1 MYSASSALQGRLRAH
16 REAGSQDEPLFFFV
30 LQSHATVGFWIQDP
44 CWHPCRIG
52 PAKVR
57 RGSKLAGW
65 QRFVALH
72 AVGPTPRHG
81 SNGLNSEAGRGES
94 PVVGIIRSAAY
105 GYVRS
110 AVYVSMSLG
119 ADLIVTS

>member
-30 LQSHATVGFWIQDP
+30 LQSHATVGFWILAGIP
-44 CWHPCRIG
+44 AGSAR
-52 PAKVR
+52 AKVR